1 MKIGASTSNF
11 YPMPTE
17 DSLTMLLDL
26 GFRTLEVFINTESE
40 ARPAFAGELRRRAEA
55 GGGEILS
62 LHSYTAGTD
71 PYLLFSA
78 YRRRFEDGKEH
89 YRRLFEAAAV
99 AGARYVVIHG
109 DKQGGVLPE
118 QEVFARYE
126 ELYELGR
133 SQGVS
138 LLQENVVHF
147 RSADPAFLRRMRET
161 LGEKARFAFDIKQ
174 CARCGLEPEAVIH
187 AMGQGLCHV
196 HISDQGEGG
205 DCLVPG
211 RGSNDFA
218 ALRDHLQ
225 AQGFRGAWILELYRQ
240 NFGAPS
246 ELAQGRRY
254 LQEQLKG

>member
-17 DSLTMLLDL
+17 DSLATLLDL
-26 GFRTLEVFINTESE
+26 GFRSLEVFVNTESE

-55 GGGEILS
+55 EGGEILS

-126 ELYELGR
+126 ELYDLGR
-133 SQGVS
+133 SQGVT

-147 RSADPAFLRRMRET
+147 RSADPAFLRRMREA

-174 CARCGLEPEAVIH
+174 CARCGLKPEAVL
-187 AMGQGLCHV
+187 AGAGLPRGLDPGAV
-196 HISDQGEGG
+196 PAELWRSVRAGAGTPLSARTAGGLRQTVWNGSLSLAWHI
-205 DCLVPG
+205 
-211 RGSNDFA
+211 
-218 ALRDHLQ
+218 LQ
-225 AQGFRGAWILELYRQ
+225 
-240 NFGAPS
+240 
-246 ELAQGRRY
+246 
-254 LQEQLKG
+254 KD